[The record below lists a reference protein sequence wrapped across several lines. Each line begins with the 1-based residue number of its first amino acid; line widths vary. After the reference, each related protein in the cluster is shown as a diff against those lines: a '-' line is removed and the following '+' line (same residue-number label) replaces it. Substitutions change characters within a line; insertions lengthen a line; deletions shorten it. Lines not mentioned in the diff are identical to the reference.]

1 MTYNKE
7 IQGNIELFENPQ
19 TIEFKDT
26 IILTPVFHEHLEAE
40 SLLFL
45 KNSNTES
52 VKKYLKNV
60 YVESKEDAH
69 KKLIDLMGRY
79 LFKSSLF
86 YCIRFKNQ
94 NIPIGYIHLNT
105 PLALTGIN
113 SWTVD
118 FWMGNEYQQKN
129 IMIASLGQTL
139 SYLQQNNVPEM
150 NALVH
155 VENTKSRK
163 LLEKLGFRIEHQ
175 EQGGEKRFVYK
186 IKLN

>member
-1 MTYNKE
+1 MIYDKE
-7 IQGNIELFENPQ
+7 IQGNIGLFENPQ
-19 TIEFKDT
+19 IIKFKDT
-26 IILTPVFHEHLEAE
+26 IILTPVFQDYLEAE
-40 SLLFL
+40 SILFL
-45 KNSNTES
+45 KNSNTED

-60 YVESKEDAH
+60 YVENQKDAH
-69 KKLIDLMGRY
+69 KKLLDLMGRY

-86 YCIRFKNQ
+86 YCIRLTNQ

-118 FWMGNEYQQKN
+118 FWMGSEFQQKN
-129 IMIASLGQTL
+129 IMTASLSQTL

-155 VENTKSRK
+155 IENTKSRK
-163 LLEKLGFRIEHQ
+163 LLEKIGFRIDHQ